1 MGSKYGQISEI
12 CCFCEYCGAVPMDGR
27 QKEAPATSACY
38 SAELL
43 FPLGLNVF
51 LGPEQKSQEEKKKK
65 SLGNIDTN
73 WKVIHEISRIHR

>member
-1 MGSKYGQISEI
+1 MGRFQKYAGFVSTV
-12 CCFCEYCGAVPMDGR
+12 VPCLWMEDGKR
-27 QKEAPATSACY
+27 HQQHLP
-38 SAELL
+38 AELL

-65 SLGNIDTN
+65 KSLCNIDMN